1 MMRAPPRIARSY
13 TRAPED
19 GVKIHPLLQMQQTVG
34 NQAVQRLIK
43 HEASAGLEEPV
54 KSREAEGR
62 GRSSEQ
68 SVILQKKLAM
78 NLPGDACEQEAD
90 RMAEK
95 ALSAPAHTVAT
106 GAQFSIQRLA
116 GSSKGEKAPASMDRL
131 LAGPGRPLEPDLREE
146 MEAHFGY
153 DLSQVRVHTG
163 AAAEQSARDVNAIAY
178 TAGSNIVFGVGRFAP
193 STPEGRRL
201 LAHELTHVIQQ
212 SKAVS
217 NHSSRENK
225 RQALHSEFLAVQ
237 RKVDCNLDH
246 IDKECAGAA
255 SSCIT
260 AKSYCEKKYP
270 AKEDIDKLHANA
282 IKGANEYKSKYPN
295 AADNLLHFLNGSGK
309 EKVMNVDLFRNH
321 PATLQKHGEHL
332 AIFKEGARKRFASGQ
347 LKIGGPA
354 VEMVWTDT
362 ANAFSSDF
370 NDLGLAVGGY
380 TLCSKVSAKALDPK
394 EVGGS
399 KDYLWLRFDPW
410 SIQAFDCYNWD
421 PGKGIGL
428 PFATDNDLCCLEN
441 AGRAKHYRIRTDP
454 WKLSFPPETVRISEE
469 KPPAKPSTPPPPKPK
484 DGDR

>member
-1 MMRAPPRIARSY
+1 MRVLPRVARLR
-13 TRAPED
+13 TRAPDD
-19 GVKIHPLLQMQQTVG
+19 GIKVHPLMLMQQTIG
-34 NQAVQRLIK
+34 NQGVQRLIK
-43 HEASAGLEEPV
+43 QTASGSLDEQL
-54 KSREAEGR
+54 KSREAGWET
-62 GRSSEQ
+62 RSTNRPS
-68 SVILQKKLAM
+68 ILQKKLAM
-78 NLPGDACEQEAD
+78 NLPGDAYEQEAD

-95 ALSAPAHTVAT
+95 ALSAPVHTIST

-116 GSSKGEKAPASMDRL
+116 GSSKGEAVPSSVDRL
-131 LAGPGRPLEPDLREE
+131 LAGPGRPLEPELRED

-153 DLSQVRVHTG
+153 DLSQVRVHIG
-163 AAAEQSARDVNAIAY
+163 AAAERSARDVNAIAY
-178 TAGSNIVFGVGRFAP
+178 TAGSNIVFGAGRFSP
-193 STPEGRRL
+193 STPDGRRL

-212 SKAVS
+212 SKAVDI
-217 NHSSRENK
+217 HPRRENK

-237 RKVDCNLDH
+237 RKVDCSLDH

-255 SSCIT
+255 SSCMT

-321 PATLQKHGEHL
+321 PATLQKQGEHM
-332 AIFKEGARKRFASGQ
+332 AVFKEGARKRFVSGQ

-454 WKLSFPPETVRISEE
+454 WKLLFPIESVRISEE
-469 KPPAKPSTPPPPKPK
+469 KPPAKQPTPPPPKPN
-484 DGDR
+484 DNDR